1 MKGSD
6 GLQRTST
13 CWGGF
18 AAAVSTA
25 SSSAANAVPCEIGV
39 FTVDLPALSLTLDFR
54 SRTVEFVK
62 SRVFDPEFE
71 EVPPCSLED
80 KMLLPRVLIVEPSVE
95 PSELSRAGSGLVQ
108 GF

>member
-1 MKGSD
+1 MKSSD
-6 GLQRTST
+6 GLQRTLT

-18 AAAVSTA
+18 VATVSTA
-25 SSSAANAVPCEIGV
+25 SSSAANGFPSEIGA
-39 FTVDLPALSLTLDFR
+39 FTVDLSALSLTLDFR

-62 SRVFDPEFE
+62 SRVFDPKVE
-71 EVPPCSLED
+71 EVPLCLLED
-80 KMLLPRVLIVEPSVE
+80 KMLLPRVLVVKPSVE

>member
-1 MKGSD
+1 MKSSD

-25 SSSAANAVPCEIGV
+25 SSSAANGFLSEIGA
-39 FTVDLPALSLTLDFR
+39 FTVDLPALLLTMNFR
-54 SRTVEFVK
+54 SRTVEAVK
-62 SRVFDPEFE
+62 SWVFDE
-71 EVPPCSLED
+71 EVEGVPLYPLIDE
-80 KMLLPRVLIVEPSVE
+80 MLLPRVLIVKSSIEV
-95 PSELSRAGSGLVQ
+95 SELSRAGSGLVQ